1 MSGVDAQSEKRAAAE
16 AAADLVEAGMVVGL
30 GTGSTAAFFVKALS
44 SRKLAVRCV
53 ATSKATRALAEELGL
68 TVADL
73 DEVRTLELTVDGADE
88 IAPDLS
94 LIKGGGGALLA
105 EKLTWIASRRCVVI
119 ADASKRV
126 KTLGAV
132 PLPIEVTPF
141 AHGLTARRLVALFG
155 SLGLAPRLEIRGGEG
170 EPFRTD
176 SGNYIYDA
184 RLGEIAQPERL
195 AAELDH
201 VVGVVEHGL
210 FLGLAERALIAS
222 GEEIEVLERKGGRRA

>member
-1 MSGVDAQSEKRAAAE
+1 MSGNDAQSEKRAAAE
-16 AAADLVEAGMVVGL
+16 AAADLVEAGMAVGL
-30 GTGSTAAFFVKALS
+30 GTGSTAAFFVKALA
-44 SRKLAVRCV
+44 SRHLAVRCV

-94 LIKGGGGALLA
+94 LIKGRGGALLA

-126 KTLGAV
+126 RTLGAA

-141 AHGLTARRLVALFG
+141 AHGLTARRLSELFG
-155 SLGLAPRLEIRGGEG
+155 SLGLAGRLEIRGGEAK
-170 EPFRTD
+170 PFRTD

-195 AAELDH
+195 AAELDR

-210 FLGLAERALIAS
+210 FL
-222 GEEIEVLERKGGRRA
+222 